1 MRTGRKLLE
10 ANDWKVLFVNMTSG
24 NQWVIRFVRLSATI
38 TERVLRRLD
47 GLCRILST
55 AIGADRNRLAYEGP
69 DQ

>member
-1 MRTGRKLLE
+1 MRGPGASYWKL
-10 ANDWKVLFVNMTSG
+10 VFVNMTSG

-47 GLCRILST
+47 GLCRILSA
-55 AIGADRNRLAYEGP
+55 AIGADRNRLAYEVS